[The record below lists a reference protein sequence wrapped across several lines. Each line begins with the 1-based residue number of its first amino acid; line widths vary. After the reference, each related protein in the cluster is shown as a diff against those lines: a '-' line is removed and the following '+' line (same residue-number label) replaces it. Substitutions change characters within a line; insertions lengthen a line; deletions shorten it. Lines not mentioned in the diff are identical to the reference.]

1 MAVNNMK
8 LRSPVNPTWTIDF
21 IVALGAA
28 NSIHRGEPTIKGE
41 ATATSTG
48 AVLPAADGDPLPTST
63 HQFAGLAKNESTD
76 TAAAAGVITVWAPL
90 PGLVYEMS
98 AKTATDA
105 NTAAKVNALKD
116 KRTVFDL
123 TTSVYSVDAGAADTA
138 TSGIA
143 IVGGDFRTSKLYFLV
158 LPTAT
163 LWTTIAGT

>member
-1 MAVNNMK
+1 MSVNNMK
-8 LRSPVNPTWTIDF
+8 LRTPVNPVWTLDF
-21 IVALGAA
+21 IVAGSGT
-28 NSIHRGEPTIKGE
+28 NTIHRGEPTIKGE

-63 HQFAGLAKNESTD
+63 HQFSGLAKNESSD
-76 TAAAAGVITVWAPL
+76 AGAAGAITVWAPL

-123 TTSVYSVDAGAADTA
+123 TTTLYSVDAGAADTA

-143 IVGGDFRTSKLYFLV
+143 IVGGDFRTSKLYFIV